1 LLALDCCVDDDY
13 WKMDVG
19 FGTNEKEL
27 ILVLGHRNA
36 QQRKETKETYQ
47 KLYNESLIDRLQSE
61 LSGDFRVCHD
71 FMFVSIDLSFS
82 YFVYFDF
89 EKNKKNKQSPILQ
102 YITYINRN
110 YVTFSDCLC

>member
-1 LLALDCCVDDDY
+1 LLALDCCVDDGY

-36 QQRKETKETYQ
+36 QQRKEIKETYQ

-71 FMFVSIDLSFS
+71 FMFISIGLSFS

-89 EKNKKNKQSPILQ
+89 ENKIKIISIFVVY
-102 YITYINRN
+102 YIY
-110 YVTFSDCLC
+110 